1 MSVKKMIIVPA
12 VATVMFGGTFVLNS
26 AMAGTCGPVQTTYS
40 GNQDPDDDEFL
51 YESKAEFDKA
61 VSKLKNYF
69 EKLKTKID
77 FINVNMSNIF
87 TFLNK

>member
-1 MSVKKMIIVPA
+1 MLTDYDEMSIYQELK
-12 VATVMFGGTFVLNS
+12 
-26 AMAGTCGPVQTTYS
+26 
-40 GNQDPDDDEFL
+40 FL
-51 YESKAEFDKA
+51 YELVKYNEKNGNTKYQEEAEFNKA